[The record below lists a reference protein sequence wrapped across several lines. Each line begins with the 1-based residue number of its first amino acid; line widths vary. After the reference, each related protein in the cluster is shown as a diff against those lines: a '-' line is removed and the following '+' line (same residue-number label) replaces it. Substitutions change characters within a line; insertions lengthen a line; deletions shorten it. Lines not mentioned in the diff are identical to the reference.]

1 MPVPVPLHTT
11 GKASFDD
18 IYERPDPR
26 DYYARM
32 SDLEYRIP
40 ELAKPVFQQ
49 QIREYRASA
58 RVCTPT
64 VLDIG
69 CSYGV
74 NAALLRFD
82 TTVRALAD
90 HYREADGDHTDLIA
104 RDRAR
109 LESENRPPDVRVIG
123 MDVSHPALAYG
134 REAGFL
140 HDIVHADLESNEP
153 TEEQRAVLA
162 SADLIFSTGCI
173 GYVTEKTL
181 ARVATAHP
189 RRRPWMAHFVLRMFD
204 FAPIETELAALG
216 YRTEQVPGL
225 FEQRRFASD
234 TERTQVL
241 NILSTNGVDVG
252 MRIDSLGPDNVAVIA
267 AAEAE
272 HALARVA
279 QYLREH
285 DRGSASC
292 RRRRA

>member
-1 MPVPVPLHTT
+1 MAVPLHTT

-32 SDLEYRIP
+32 SDLDYRIP
-40 ELAKPVFQQ
+40 ELAKPIFQQ

-58 RVCTPT
+58 RVATPT

-82 TTVRALAD
+82 TTMHDLTE
-90 HYREADGDHTDLIA
+90 HYRTADGDRAALIA
-104 RDRAR
+104 RDRAD
-109 LESENRPPDVRVIG
+109 LGTADGLPDVRFLG
-123 MDVSHPALAYG
+123 MDASAPALGYAE
-134 REAGFL
+134 EAGLL
-140 HDIVHADLESNEP
+140 HATVHADLESGEP
-153 TEEQRAVLA
+153 TDEQRELLA

-204 FAPIETELAALG
+204 FAPIAAELAALG
-216 YRTEQVPGL
+216 YRTEQAPGL
-225 FEQRRFASD
+225 FEQRRFASVA
-234 TERTQVL
+234 EQTQVL
-241 NILSTNGVDVG
+241 NTLSAKG
-252 MRIDSLGPDNVAVIA
+252 IDTTDRETEGWLYAGLYLSRPLPKH
-267 AAEAE
+267 
-272 HALARVA
+272 HADTED
-279 QYLREH
+279 QH
-285 DRGSASC
+285 
-292 RRRRA
+292 